1 LNSSGGDYMPKRG
14 LFVGRFQPV
23 HNGHIK
29 ALEFVFSQVDEVII
43 GIGSA
48 QASHTLKNPFTT
60 SERMEMLIRALNE
73 AGFKRKYYL
82 IPLPDINFNAIWA
95 TYVVSMVP
103 KFDVVFTGNSLVA
116 QLFREKGYEVI
127 VQPMFRKDIL
137 SATEIRK
144 RMIEGKPWEELVP
157 KSVAEYIKEIKGVER
172 IRMLATN
179 LEKNEKELQAP
190 IRIPEF

>member
-1 LNSSGGDYMPKRG
+1 MSRPKRG

-73 AGFKRKYYL
+73 AGLTDKRYYL

-103 KFDVVFTGNSLVA
+103 RFDVVFTGNSLVA

-137 SATEIRK
+137 SATEIRR
-144 RMIEGKPWEELVP
+144 RMIEGEPWEELVP
-157 KSVAEYIKEIKGVER
+157 RSVAEFIKDIKGVER

-179 LEKNEKELQAP
+179 LESSEKELQAP

>member
-1 LNSSGGDYMPKRG
+1 MVKRG

-29 ALEFVFSQVDEVII
+29 ALEFVFSQVEEVII

-60 SERMEMLIRALNE
+60 SERMEMLIRALDE
-73 AGFKRKYYL
+73 AGVKKRYYL

-103 KFDVVFTGNSLVA
+103 RFDVVFTGNSLVA
-116 QLFREKGYEVI
+116 QLFREKGYDVI

-137 SATEIRK
+137 SATEIRR
-144 RMIEGKPWEELVP
+144 RMIEGEPWEELVP
-157 KSVAEYIKEIKGVER
+157 KSVAEFIREIHGVER
-172 IRMLATN
+172 IQMLATN

-190 IRIPEF
+190 LRIPGF

>member
-1 LNSSGGDYMPKRG
+1 MKRG

-48 QASHTLKNPFTT
+48 QASHTLKNPPFTT

-73 AGFKRKYYL
+73 AGMDKRYYL
-82 IPLPDINFNAIWA
+82 IPPLPDINFNAIWA

-103 KFDVVFTGNSLVA
+103 RFDVVFTGNSLVA
-116 QLFREKGYEVI
+116 QLFREKGYEVV

-137 SATEIRK
+137 SATEIRR
-144 RMIEGKPWEELVP
+144 RMVEGQPWEELVP
-157 KSVAEYIKEIKGVER
+157 ESVARFIREIKGVER

>member
-1 LNSSGGDYMPKRG
+1 MPKRG

-23 HNGHIK
+23 HNGHMK

-60 SERMEMLIRALNE
+60 SERMEMLIRALE
-73 AGFKRKYYL
+73 EMEFKKRYYL

-127 VQPMFRKDIL
+127 VQPMFKKDIL

-157 KSVAEYIKEIKGVER
+157 RSVAEYIKEIKGVER

>member
-1 LNSSGGDYMPKRG
+1 MVKRA

-60 SERMEMLIRALNE
+60 SERMEMLIRALEE
-73 AGFKRKYYL
+73 AGLADKRYYL

-103 KFDVVFTGNSLVA
+103 RFDVVFTGNSLVA

-137 SATEIRK
+137 SATEIRR
-144 RMIEGKPWEELVP
+144 RMIEGEPWEELVP
-157 KSVAEYIKEIKGVER
+157 KSVAEFIREIKGCDR

>member
-1 LNSSGGDYMPKRG
+1 MPKRG
-14 LFVGRFQPV
+14 LIVGRFQPV
-23 HNGHIK
+23 HNGHMK

-60 SERMEMLIRALNE
+60 SERMEMLIRALE
-73 AGFKRKYYL
+73 EMEFKKRYYL

-127 VQPMFRKDIL
+127 VQPMFKKDIL

-157 KSVAEYIKEIKGVER
+157 RSVAEYIKEIKGVER

-179 LEKNEKELQAP
+179 LEKNELQAP

>member
-1 LNSSGGDYMPKRG
+1 MRG

-23 HNGHIK
+23 HNGHLK
-29 ALEFVFSQVDEVII
+29 ALEYVFSQVDEVII

-48 QASHTLKNPFTT
+48 QVSHTLKNPFTT
-60 SERMEMLIRALNE
+60 SERMEMLIRALDE
-73 AGFKRKYYL
+73 KGIPRGKYFL
-82 IPLPDINFNAIWA
+82 VALPDINFNSIWA
-95 TYVVSMVP
+95 PYVEAMVP
-103 KFDVVFTGNSLVA
+103 KFDIVFTGNSLVA
-116 QLFREKGYEVI
+116 QLFRERGYKVV

-137 SATEIRK
+137 SATEIRR
-144 RMIEGKPWEELVP
+144 RMIEGEPWEELVP

-172 IRMLATN
+172 IRMLATD

>member
-1 LNSSGGDYMPKRG
+1 MVKRG

-73 AGFKRKYYL
+73 AGMDKRYYL

-103 KFDVVFTGNSLVA
+103 RFDVVFTGNSLVA

-144 RMIEGKPWEELVP
+144 RMVEGKPWGELVP
-157 KSVAEYIKEIKGVER
+157 KSVAEFIKGIKGVER

>member
-1 LNSSGGDYMPKRG
+1 MVKRG

-60 SERMEMLIRALNE
+60 SERMEMLIRALE
-73 AGFKRKYYL
+73 ELKSGERYYL

-103 KFDVVFTGNSLVA
+103 RFDVVFTGNSLVA
-116 QLFREKGYEVI
+116 QLFREKGYEII

-144 RMIEGKPWEELVP
+144 RMVNGEPWEDLVP
-157 KSVAEYIKEIKGVER
+157 RSVAEFIKEIHGVER
-172 IRMLATN
+172 IHMLATN

>member
-1 LNSSGGDYMPKRG
+1 MPKRG

-23 HNGHIK
+23 HNGHMK

-60 SERMEMLIRALNE
+60 SERMEMLIRALE
-73 AGFKRKYYL
+73 EMEFKKRYYL

-127 VQPMFRKDIL
+127 VQPMFKKDIL

-157 KSVAEYIKEIKGVER
+157 RSVAEYIKEIKGVER

-179 LEKNEKELQAP
+179 LEKNELQAP

>member
-1 LNSSGGDYMPKRG
+1 MKRG

-23 HNGHIK
+23 HNGHLK
-29 ALEFVFSQVDEVII
+29 ALEFVFSKVDEVII

-73 AGFKRKYYL
+73 FGFEKRYYL
-82 IPLPDINFNAIWA
+82 IPLPDINFNSIWA
-95 TYVVSMVP
+95 TYVENMVP
-103 KFDVVFTGNSLVA
+103 RFDVVFTGNSLVA
-116 QLFREKGYEVI
+116 ELFRERGYEVI

-144 RMIEGKPWEELVP
+144 RMVEGKSWEELVP
-157 KSVAEYIKEIKGVER
+157 KSVVAFIREIHGVER

-179 LEKNEKELQAP
+179 LEKNEKETQAP

>member
-1 LNSSGGDYMPKRG
+1 MKRG

-23 HNGHIK
+23 HNGHLK
-29 ALEFVFSQVDEVII
+29 ALEFVFSSVDEVII

-60 SERMEMLIRALNE
+60 SERMEMLIRALDE
-73 AGFKRKYYL
+73 AGFERRYHL

-95 TYVVSMVP
+95 TYVESMVP
-103 KFDVVFTGNSLVA
+103 RFDVVFTGNSLVA

-144 RMIEGKPWEELVP
+144 RMVEGKPWEDLVP
-157 KSVAEYIKEIKGVER
+157 RSVAEFIREIKGCER

>member
-1 LNSSGGDYMPKRG
+1 MPKRG

-60 SERMEMLIRALNE
+60 SERMEMLIRALDE
-73 AGFKRKYYL
+73 AGLEKRYYL
-82 IPLPDINFNAIWA
+82 IPLPDINFNAIWS
-95 TYVVSMVP
+95 TYVQSMVP
-103 KFDVVFTGNSLVA
+103 RFDVVFTGNSLVA
-116 QLFREKGYEVI
+116 QLFRERGYEVI

-144 RMIEGKPWEELVP
+144 RMVEGEPWEELVP
-157 KSVAEYIKEIKGVER
+157 KSVAEFIKEIKGVER
-172 IRMLATN
+172 IKMLATN
-179 LEKNEKELQAP
+179 LENSEKELQAP

>member
-1 LNSSGGDYMPKRG
+1 MKRG

-23 HNGHIK
+23 HNGHMK
-29 ALEFVFSQVDEVII
+29 ALEFIKERVDEVII

-60 SERMEMLIRALNE
+60 SERMEMLIRALDE
-73 AGFKRKYYL
+73 AGFERRYYL

-103 KFDVVFTGNSLVA
+103 RFDVVFTGNSLVA

-144 RMIEGKPWEELVP
+144 RMVEGKPWEDLVP
-157 KSVAEYIKEIKGVER
+157 KSVAEFIREIHGVER

-179 LEKNEKELQAP
+179 LEKNENELQAP

>member
-1 LNSSGGDYMPKRG
+1 MKRG

-29 ALEFVFSQVDEVII
+29 ALEFVFEQVDEVII

-60 SERMEMLIRALNE
+60 GERMEMLIRALDE
-73 AGFKRKYYL
+73 SGLSEKKRYYL
-82 IPLPDINFNAIWA
+82 IPLPDINFNSIWVP
-95 TYVVSMVP
+95 YVEAMVP

-116 QLFREKGYEVI
+116 ELFRERGYEVI

-137 SATEIRK
+137 SATEIRR
-144 RMIEGKPWEELVP
+144 RMIEGEPWEELVP
-157 KSVAEYIKEIKGVER
+157 KSVAEYIKEIRGVER

-179 LEKNEKELQAP
+179 LESSEKELQAP
-190 IRIPEF
+190 IRIPEY

>member
-1 LNSSGGDYMPKRG
+1 MRRG

-23 HNGHIK
+23 HKGHIK
-29 ALEFVFSQVDEVII
+29 ALEFVFSQVDEVVI

-60 SERMEMLIRALNE
+60 SERMEMLIRALDE
-73 AGFKRKYYL
+73 AGLDKRYYL

-95 TYVVSMVP
+95 TYVVSMIP
-103 KFDVVFTGNSLVA
+103 RFDVVFTGNSLVA
-116 QLFREKGYEVI
+116 QLFREKGYEVV

-144 RMIEGKPWEELVP
+144 RMIEGEPCEELVP
-157 KSVAEYIKEIKGVER
+157 ESVVEYIRDIKGVER
-172 IRMLATN
+172 IKMLATN
-179 LEKNEKELQAP
+179 LEKNEKDLQAP
-190 IRIPEF
+190 VRIPEF

>member
-1 LNSSGGDYMPKRG
+1 MPKRG

-60 SERMEMLIRALNE
+60 SERMEMLIRALDE
-73 AGFKRKYYL
+73 ARFQRKYYL

-116 QLFREKGYEVI
+116 QLFREKGYDVI